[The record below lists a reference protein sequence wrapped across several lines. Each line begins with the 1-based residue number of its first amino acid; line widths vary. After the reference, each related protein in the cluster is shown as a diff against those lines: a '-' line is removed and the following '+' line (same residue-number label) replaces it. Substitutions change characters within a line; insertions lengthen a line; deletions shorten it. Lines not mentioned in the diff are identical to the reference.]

1 MAEPP
6 GNDWNAQLAVRSRI
20 SGDLLEVLPM
30 KGSWTAH
37 EVTLALRLHRPAPH
51 LTLRLFVGNEPMDP
65 RRTLEQLGVTEVQFI
80 QVDYLADQHLNEQW
94 RRMEEDLQH
103 LTPEVLYDLGQE
115 RSPPHEDLC
124 LVLRAV
130 ALLVQPNSDLSWLSM
145 RRMLCHRGNF
155 RETLRSFCIDDVP
168 FEVLLKFRDTV
179 AKAHFDRDRLRMR
192 NLKAGWLSSWVLVMY
207 QFVAAKLDFY
217 GMGLGYPSLMNP
229 RVFWRSNK
237 SSEPPAI

>member
-1 MAEPP
+1 
-6 GNDWNAQLAVRSRI
+6 
-20 SGDLLEVLPM
+20 
-30 KGSWTAH
+30 
-37 EVTLALRLHRPAPH
+37 
-51 LTLRLFVGNEPMDP
+51 
-65 RRTLEQLGVTEVQFI
+65 
-80 QVDYLADQHLNEQW
+80 
-94 RRMEEDLQH
+94 
-103 LTPEVLYDLGQE
+103 
-115 RSPPHEDLC
+115 
-124 LVLRAV
+124 
-130 ALLVQPNSDLSWLSM
+130 
-145 RRMLCHRGNF
+145 MLCHRGNF